1 MLSKGTS
8 SSRGSN
14 SDLSLPATSFY
25 SGSDLKAMYCPVS
38 GDPLGLYVLLFSQG
52 VTHGSQKLKDNN
64 LLLPYMLIP
73 DDMSD
78 KRLQTLML
86 RHYHTNGAV
95 VVCFDDKNQH
105 AQGIGQCVE

>member
-1 MLSKGTS
+1 M
-8 SSRGSN
+8 
-14 SDLSLPATSFY
+14 
-25 SGSDLKAMYCPVS
+25 
-38 GDPLGLYVLLFSQG
+38 
-52 VTHGSQKLKDNN
+52 HGSKKLKDNN

-95 VVCFDDKNQH
+95 VVCFDEKANTRKELINAWNKDLKEIGG
-105 AQGIGQCVE
+105 GIPPG